1 MNKRKGMHIL
11 LDMHVLIHMCT
22 EPFIEKKGRP
32 REAVKFGVGA
42 WCFYSILIKGN
53 KLWRCDR
60 TEERGLGLL
69 GVGNC
74 GKVNTQGN
82 L

>member
-42 WCFYSILIKGN
+42 
-53 KLWRCDR
+53 
-60 TEERGLGLL
+60 
-69 GVGNC
+69 
-74 GKVNTQGN
+74 
-82 L
+82 